1 MTIGSTRVALAAA
14 SLLGA
19 LSFQTASAAPGPF
32 ADPATAPEG
41 RLAVTIPVA
50 GDPVR
55 IDAGRVSGTM
65 LANGLKA
72 YFGIPFAAPPI
83 RQYRWREP
91 QPVKSWRGIYTANKM
106 AAECVQ
112 PLRNNNID
120 HYFNDE
126 DAAEDC
132 LYLNIWEPGSA
143 RAGQKLPVIVWI
155 YGGGFTQGSASMPIY
170 GGQNI
175 AGKGVIYVAINYRV
189 GVFGFLAHP
198 EATRESG
205 HGASGNWGLLD
216 QVAGLKWVKRNIAAF
231 GGDPGNVTILGESAG
246 SMAVNDLQAS
256 PLAKGLFQK
265 AVGWSGA
272 SVGPRHM
279 PSLTD
284 AESQG
289 LKLQTAMKAM
299 SLAEMRALSSDKVVE
314 IAKSAGTRA
323 EPIVDGYF
331 LPRSPQAIF
340 EAGAQSDVPII
351 VGSTTNDLG
360 TDIPVAKAQTLAE
373 FKAAAAAMYGS
384 KAADFLAA
392 YPAATDAEARSQAAR
407 ASREAGLGLGNRNWA
422 RLQSMTGHQPAY
434 MYRFDRQEPFIPG
447 VEIAD
452 HPEKRG
458 IYHTTDIEYWL
469 QNLDTLNM
477 IHLTR
482 DWTATDRQLS
492 DTMSDM
498 LVNFAKSG
506 RPAGK
511 LGQLERYNPAH
522 EQRLVLGDRIY
533 LEDMNSRGMD
543 FMTENPAAARPAAAP
558 ASGGPRTASPSSS
571 Y

>member
-1 MTIGSTRVALAAA
+1 MRASFKVLAAGAALAA
-14 SLLGA
+14 LMCQPTL
-19 LSFQTASAAPGPF
+19 AAPGPF
-32 ADPATAPEG
+32 ADPADAPPG
-41 RLAVTIPVA
+41 RLAVTNPIP
-50 GDPVR
+50 GDPVT
-55 IDAGRVSGTM
+55 IATGKVSGT
-65 LANGLKA
+65 LLSNGVKA

-91 QPVKSWRGIYTANKM
+91 QPVKPWAGVYTANKM

-112 PLRNNNID
+112 GLRNNNID
-120 HYFNDE
+120 HYFTDE

-143 RAGQKLPVIVWI
+143 HPGQRLPVIVWI

-175 AGKGVIYVAINYRV
+175 AKKGVIYVAINYRV
-189 GVFGFLAHP
+189 GIFGFMAHP

-205 HGASGNWGLLD
+205 HSASGNWGLLD

-231 GGDPGNVTILGESAG
+231 GGDPGNITILGESAG

-272 SVGPRHM
+272 SVAPSRM
-279 PSLTD
+279 PSL
-284 AESQG
+284 AEAEAGG
-289 LKLQTAMKAM
+289 LKLQAAMKAA
-299 SLAEMRALSSDKVVE
+299 SLDEMRALSPDKVVA
-314 IAKSAGTRA
+314 IAAAAGVRTG
-323 EPIVDGYF
+323 PIVDGYF

-340 EAGAQSDVPII
+340 EAGEQNDVPIV

-373 FKAAAAAMYGS
+373 FKAAAALMYGD
-384 KAADFLAA
+384 KANAFLAA
-392 YPAATDAEARSQAAR
+392 YPAASDSETKVQARW
-407 ASREAGLGLGNRNWA
+407 ASTEAGLGLGNRDWA
-422 RLQSMTGHQPAY
+422 RLQSTTGHQPAY
-434 MYRFDRQEPFIPG
+434 MYRFDRQEPFVPG

-452 HPEKRG
+452 NPQVRG
-458 IYHTTDIEYWL
+458 VYHTTDIEYWL
-469 QNLDTLNM
+469 QNQDTLNM

-482 DWTATDRQLS
+482 NWTAYDRQLS
-492 DTMSDM
+492 DKMSDI

-506 RPAGK
+506 QPM
-511 LGQLERYNPAH
+511 GQGVRLVKYNPAK
-522 EQRLVLGDRIY
+522 EQRTVLGDKIY
-533 LEDMNSRGMD
+533 VEDMNTKGMD
-543 FMTENPAAARPAAAP
+543 FMTANPYARLQRPAPAAT
-558 ASGGPRTASPSSS
+558 GPRSASPNSS

>member
-1 MTIGSTRVALAAA
+1 MTAKSMALAAA
-14 SLLGA
+14 FGA
-19 LSFQTASAAPGPF
+19 LLFQPALAAPGPF
-32 ADPATAPEG
+32 ADPAVAPEG
-41 RLAVTIPVA
+41 RLAVTMPIA

-55 IDAGRVSGTM
+55 IDSGLVSGTM
-65 LANGLKA
+65 LGNGVKA

-91 QPVKSWRGIYTANKM
+91 QPVKSWAGVYTANKM
-106 AAECVQ
+106 PAECVQ
-112 PLRNNNID
+112 GLRNNNID
-120 HYFNDE
+120 HYFTDE

-132 LYLNIWEPGSA
+132 LYLNIWEPA

-205 HGASGNWGLLD
+205 HNASGNWGLLD

-231 GGDPGNVTILGESAG
+231 GGDPNNVTILGESAG

-272 SVGPRHM
+272 SVGPRPM
-279 PSLTD
+279 PSLAE

-289 LKLQTAMKAM
+289 TKLQSAMKAM
-299 SLAEMRALSSDKVVE
+299 SLAEMRALSPDKVVQ
-314 IAKSAGTRA
+314 IAEAAGIRA
-323 EPIVDGYF
+323 QPIVDGYF
-331 LPRSPQAIF
+331 LPKSVQAIF
-340 EAGAQSDVPII
+340 AAGAQSDVPIV
-351 VGSTTNDLG
+351 VGSTRNDLG
-360 TDIPVAKAQTLAE
+360 TDIPVAKAKDLAAY
-373 FKAAAAAMYGS
+373 KAAAAAMYGS
-384 KAADFLAA
+384 KAAGFLAA
-392 YPAATDAEARSQAAR
+392 YPATTDAEAREQAAR

-422 RLQSMTGHQPAY
+422 KLQATTGHQPAY

-458 IYHTTDIEYWL
+458 VYHTTDIEYWL

-492 DTMSDM
+492 DTMSDI

-511 LGQLERYNPAH
+511 LGTLERYNPAH
-522 EQRLVLGDRIY
+522 EQRLVLGDKIY
-533 LEDMNSRGMD
+533 AEDMNSRGMD
-543 FMTENPAAARPAAAP
+543 FMTENPAATRPAPAP
-558 ASGGPRTASPSSS
+558 ASSGPRSANPSSS

>member
-1 MTIGSTRVALAAA
+1 MISKANRAAWAALSVLAAF
-14 SLLGA
+14 L
-19 LSFQTASAAPGPF
+19 FQPAAAAPGPF
-32 ADPATAPEG
+32 ADPAVAPEG
-41 RLAVTIPVA
+41 RLAVTRPIA

-55 IDAGRVSGTM
+55 IDSGLVSGTM
-65 LANGLKA
+65 LGNGVKA

-91 QPVKSWRGIYTANKM
+91 QPVRPWSGVLTANKM

-170 GGQNI
+170 GGRNI
-175 AGKGVIYVAINYRV
+175 ARKGVIYVAINYRV

-246 SMAVNDLQAS
+246 SMSVNDLQAS

-272 SVGPRHM
+272 AVGPRQM
-279 PSLTD
+279 PGLHD
-284 AESQG
+284 AEAEG
-289 LKLQTAMKAM
+289 TKLQSAMKAM

-314 IAKSAGTRA
+314 LAKSAGIRA

-340 EAGAQSDVPII
+340 EAGAQSDVPIM

-360 TDIPVAKAQTLAE
+360 TDIVVAKAQNLADY
-373 FKAAAAAMYGS
+373 KAAATAMYGS
-384 KAADFLAA
+384 KAASFLAA
-392 YPAATDAEARSQAAR
+392 YPAANDAEARSEAAR

-422 RLQSMTGHQPAY
+422 RLQARTGHQPAY
-434 MYRFDRQEPFIPG
+434 MYRFDRQEPFIAG

-452 HPEKRG
+452 HPETRG

-469 QNLDTLNM
+469 QNLDSLNM

-482 DWTATDRQLS
+482 DWTATDRKLS
-492 DTMSDM
+492 DTMSDI

-506 RPAGK
+506 QPAG
-511 LGQLERYNPAH
+511 GNVRLERYDPAH
-522 EQRLVLGDRIY
+522 EQRLVLGDKIF
-533 LEDMNSRGMD
+533 LEDMNTAGMD
-543 FMTENPAAARPAAAP
+543 FMTANPPAPRRPSPPAP
-558 ASGGPRTASPSSS
+558 TGPRTASPSSS